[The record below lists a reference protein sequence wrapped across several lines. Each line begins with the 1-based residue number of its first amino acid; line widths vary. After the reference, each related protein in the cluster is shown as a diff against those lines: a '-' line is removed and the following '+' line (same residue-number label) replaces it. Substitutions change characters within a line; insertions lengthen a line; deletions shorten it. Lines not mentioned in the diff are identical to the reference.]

1 MLTHTR
7 VKTPASGTEFGDM
20 NGFINTEAN
29 AGTLTWTLWNA
40 DVNDTTVRT
49 FVYAVGKCPVDVF
62 VPLAV
67 KKVTATVAADLNDVT
82 VYGV

>member
-7 VKTPASGTEFGDM
+7 VKKPTSGTEFGNM
-20 NGFINTEAN
+20 NGFINTEAT
-29 AGTLTWTLWNA
+29 AGTLTWTLWNP
-40 DVNDTTVRT
+40 DEGDSTVRT
-49 FVYAVGKCPVDVF
+49 FEYAAGKCPVNVF

-67 KKVTATVAADLNDVT
+67 KKVVAGTAADLNDVT

>member
-7 VKTPASGTEFGDM
+7 VVKPATGTEFGDM
-20 NGFINTEAN
+20 NGFINTDTT
-29 AGTLTWTLWNA
+29 AGTVVWTLWNA
-40 DVNDTTVRT
+40 DANDTTVRT
-49 FVYAVGKCPVDVF
+49 FEYAAGKCPVNVF

-67 KKVTATVAADLNDVT
+67 KKVVASTADLADVT